1 MAGMVLATKMPVANR
16 VITLVRVLISK
27 PVIGGHIRQNPGATT
42 HHQQVLIDQKDHQ
55 HDVELV
61 RKLGKNLTQPKLAKI
76 AQGHH
81 GLDPALAFRVAA
93 GGQGGFWGGQAW
105 AAQGVNASRP

>member
-1 MAGMVLATKMPVANR
+1 
-16 VITLVRVLISK
+16 
-27 PVIGGHIRQNPGATT
+27 
-42 HHQQVLIDQKDHQ
+42 VLIDQKDHQ

-61 RKLGKNLTQPKLAKI
+61 RKLGKNLTQPEFAKI